1 MKFSGSLAVI
11 VLVYVYIPVVHKEL
25 AVSDFL
31 SETTMESK
39 NGGIKKEV
47 LTRALYCCPD
57 QYGADEKRGLL
68 VTQQQLV
75 EFANL
80 SNNLDNF
87 KPNICIECDRL
98 IPDTSE
104 RLYKYLRVFER

>member
-1 MKFSGSLAVI
+1 MFSGFLAVI

-57 QYGADEKRGLL
+57 QYGADENRGLL

-75 EFANL
+75 EFAKS
-80 SNNLDNF
+80 SNKLDNF
-87 KPNICIECDRL
+87 KPNICIECERL